1 MDFKPKVT
9 TFKQRVLVSTILYF
23 IWGFYNVI
31 NMYVTSNFQ
40 IKILPEYWNVFWY
53 MLQAGSLGCRLGW
66 SLVLGYVSGAPLG
79 STLWNQEGQN
89 GMGQRNT
96 SQITL
101 VHIGCSWRGCW
112 FKPAHWQ
119 HFQQLDT
126 ESLKGGQDRTSPCSP
141 HSMITAAEVGD
152 EDVLWG
158 KLLMTDM

>member
-1 MDFKPKVT
+1 MALQGCLD
-9 TFKQRVLVSTILYF
+9 LST
-23 IWGFYNVI
+23 G
-31 NMYVTSNFQ
+31 
-40 IKILPEYWNVFWY
+40 
-53 MLQAGSLGCRLGW
+53 QAAIPPPGW
-66 SLVLGYVSGAPLG
+66 A
-79 STLWNQEGQN
+79 
-89 GMGQRNT
+89 
-96 SQITL
+96 

-126 ESLKGGQDRTSPCSP
+126 ESLKGGQDRTSPWSP